1 MGSAWPT
8 AAASVAGTVPRNGAI
23 VEHLGA
29 LFAEQFHI
37 NVPSPDTD
45 LLDSGLLD
53 SLQFVE
59 LLLQLEQRFG
69 IRVPI
74 DSIELD
80 DLRTLARLARVIAAL
95 QEHGGTA

>member
-1 MGSAWPT
+1 M
-8 AAASVAGTVPRNGAI
+8 AGGVPRNGAI
-23 VEHLGA
+23 VEHLDA
-29 LFAEQFHI
+29 LFVEQFHI

-45 LLDSGLLD
+45 LLDTGLLD

-80 DLRTLARLARVIAAL
+80 DLRTLAGLARVVAAL
-95 QEHGGTA
+95 QERRPGERSIAPGSTA